1 MIKFSKDKVLLL
13 HRLIAEET
21 GGSIGLRD
29 EALLDSALENA
40 FAGFG
45 GQEFYP
51 TKEEKGA
58 RLGYTLI
65 SNHAFV
71 DGNKRIG
78 MYVML
83 TFLEVNGIHMEC
95 TNEEVVE
102 VGLSVASGTMDYD
115 AGFTLSTY
123 THATEGMKRSAADTI
138 GSVISQTM

>member
-13 HRLIAEET
+13 HKLIAEET
-21 GGSIGLRD
+21 GGSIGVRD
-29 EALLDSALENA
+29 EALLESALEGA

-45 GQEFYP
+45 EREFYP

-83 TFLEVNGIHMEC
+83 TFLEVNGLRVEC
-95 TNEEVVE
+95 TNEEVAE
-102 VGLSVASGTMDYD
+102 VGLAVAAGTMDYE
-115 AGFTLSTY
+115 ALLAWVRE
-123 THATEGMKRSAADTI
+123 HI
-138 GSVISQTM
+138 

>member
-1 MIKFSKDKVLLL
+1 MIKLSKDKVLLL
-13 HRLIAEET
+13 HKLIAEET
-21 GGSIGLRD
+21 GGSIGVRD
-29 EALLDSALENA
+29 EALLESALEGA

-45 GQEFYP
+45 ERELYP

-83 TFLEVNGIHMEC
+83 TFLEVNGLRVEC
-95 TNEEVVE
+95 TNEEVAE
-102 VGLSVASGTMDYD
+102 VGLAVAAGTMDYE
-115 AGFTLSTY
+115 ALLSWVRE
-123 THATEGMKRSAADTI
+123 HTE
-138 GSVISQTM
+138 

>member
-1 MIKFSKDKVLLL
+1 MIRFSKEKVLLL
-13 HRLIAEET
+13 HQLIAEET
-21 GGSIGLRD
+21 GGSIGVRD
-29 EALLDSALENA
+29 EALLESALEGA

-51 TKEEKGA
+51 TKAEKGA

-83 TFLEVNGIHMEC
+83 TFLEVNGIRMDC
-95 TNEEVVE
+95 TNDEVAT
-102 VGLSVASGTMDYD
+102 VGLSVADGSMSYEELLAWVRG
-115 AGFTLSTY
+115 
-123 THATEGMKRSAADTI
+123 HASM
-138 GSVISQTM
+138 